1 MSISGIG
8 YEGLAL
14 DAFVSKLRVRG
25 IQTLVDVRLNA
36 ISRKRGFSK
45 RALAEALGVAGIA
58 YVHLP
63 ALGNQRDNRA
73 GYGELESDLANEV
86 RDRFRQQLRSEAA
99 MTALNEVAALAQ
111 AGEVVLFCYEQ
122 DERHCHREQ
131 VLELLRSLM
140 SRDLVKS

>member
-1 MSISGIG
+1 MG
-8 YEGLAL
+8 YEGLTL
-14 DAFVSKLRVRG
+14 DAFVSKLRIRGVR
-25 IQTLVDVRLNA
+25 TLVDVRLNA

-45 RALAEALGVAGIA
+45 RALAEALGEADIT

-86 RDRFRQQLRSEAA
+86 RDRFRQELQSTAA
-99 MTALNEVAALAQ
+99 IVALQDVANLAQ

-131 VLELLRSLM
+131 VLEQVRLLMNRE
-140 SRDLVKS
+140 LVKS

>member
-14 DAFVSKLRVRG
+14 DTFISKLRIRG
-25 IQTLVDVRLNA
+25 VQTLVDVRLNA

-45 RALAEALGVAGIA
+45 RALSEALSEEGIT

-63 ALGNQRDNRA
+63 VLGNQRDNRA
-73 GYGELESDLANEV
+73 GYGEIESDLAHDV
-86 RDRFRQQLRSEAA
+86 RDRFRQELQSDVAAAALR
-99 MTALNEVAALAQ
+99 EVADLAQ

-131 VLELLRSLM
+131 VLDQIRSLM
-140 SRDLVKS
+140 ARDLAKV

>member
-8 YEGLAL
+8 YEGLTL
-14 DAFVSKLRVRG
+14 EAFISRLRIRG
-25 IQTLVDVRLNA
+25 ITTLVDVRLNA

-45 RALAEALGVAGIA
+45 RALAEALGEAGIT

-63 ALGNQRDNRA
+63 TLGNQRDNRE

-86 RDRFRQQLRSEAA
+86 RDRFRQELQSEVAT
-99 MTALNEVAALAQ
+99 TALQAVAELAQ

-122 DERHCHREQ
+122 DEQRCHREQ
-131 VLELLRSLM
+131 VLDQVRLLM
-140 SRDLVKS
+140 SRSLARS

>member
-8 YEGLAL
+8 YEGLTL
-14 DAFVSKLRVRG
+14 DTFVSKLRVRG

-45 RALAEALGVAGIA
+45 RALAEALGQAGIA

-63 ALGNQRDNRA
+63 VLGNQRDNRA

-86 RDRFRQQLRSEAA
+86 RDRFRQELRSEAA
-99 MTALNEVAALAQ
+99 RTALHEVADLAQ
-111 AGEVVLFCYEQ
+111 TDEVVLFCYER
-122 DERHCHREQ
+122 DEQHCHREQ
-131 VLELLRSLM
+131 VLEQVRLLM
-140 SRDLVKS
+140 ARDLVNS

>member
-8 YEGLAL
+8 YEGLPL
-14 DAFVSKLRVRG
+14 DAFISKLRIRG
-25 IQTLVDVRLNA
+25 IRTLIDVRLNA

-45 RALAEALGVAGIA
+45 RALAEALGEAGIT

-63 ALGNQRDNRA
+63 ALGNQRDNRT

-86 RDRFRQQLRSEAA
+86 RDRFRQELQSTAA
-99 MTALNEVAALAQ
+99 MVALQEVANLAQ
-111 AGEVVLFCYEQ
+111 TGEVVLFCYEQ

-131 VLELLRSLM
+131 VLEQVRLLMNRG
-140 SRDLVKS
+140 LVRP

>member
-8 YEGLAL
+8 YEGLTL
-14 DAFVSKLRVRG
+14 DAFISKLRIRG
-25 IQTLVDVRLNA
+25 IHTLVDVRLNA

-45 RALAEALGVAGIA
+45 RALSEALGEAGID

-73 GYGELESDLANEV
+73 GYGELDSNLANEV
-86 RDRFRQQLRSEAA
+86 RDRFRQELQSEAA
-99 MTALNEVAALAQ
+99 TAALQEVADLAR

-122 DERHCHREQ
+122 DEQHCHREQ
-131 VLELLRSLM
+131 VLEQVRLLM
-140 SRDLVKS
+140 ARDLVKS

>member
-8 YEGLAL
+8 YEGLTL
-14 DAFVSKLRVRG
+14 DAFVSKLRINS

-45 RALAEALGVAGIA
+45 RALSEALEAAGIA

-73 GYGELESDLANEV
+73 GYSELRTDLAVEV
-86 RDRFRQQLRSEAA
+86 RDRFREVLQSEEAVAVLQL
-99 MTALNEVAALAQ
+99 VAELARDKNV
-111 AGEVVLFCYEQ
+111 ALFCYEK
-122 DERHCHREQ
+122 DEQHCHREQ
-131 VLELLRSLM
+131 VLEAVRLLVQ
-140 SRDLVKS
+140 RDLIAS

>member
-1 MSISGIG
+1 MG
-8 YEGLAL
+8 YEGLTL
-14 DAFVSKLRVRG
+14 DAFISKLRIRGVR
-25 IQTLVDVRLNA
+25 TLVDVRLNA

-45 RALAEALGVAGIA
+45 RALAEALGEADIT

-86 RDRFRQQLRSEAA
+86 RDRFRQELQSTAA
-99 MTALNEVAALAQ
+99 IVALQDVANLAQ

-131 VLELLRSLM
+131 VLEQVRLLMNRE
-140 SRDLVKS
+140 LVKS

>member
-1 MSISGIG
+1 MG
-8 YEGLAL
+8 YEGLTL
-14 DAFVSKLRVRG
+14 DAFISKLRIRG
-25 IQTLVDVRLNA
+25 IRTLVDVRLNA

-45 RALAEALGVAGIA
+45 RALAEALGEADIR

-86 RDRFRQQLRSEAA
+86 RDRFRQELQSTAA
-99 MTALNEVAALAQ
+99 VVALQEVANLAQ

-131 VLELLRSLM
+131 VLEQVRLLM
-140 SRDLVKS
+140 NRDLVKS

>member
-1 MSISGIG
+1 MSVSGIG
-8 YEGLAL
+8 YEGLTL
-14 DAFVSKLRVRG
+14 DAFISKLRIRG
-25 IQTLVDVRLNA
+25 IKTLVDVRLNA

-45 RALAEALGVAGIA
+45 RALAEALGEAGII

-86 RDRFRQQLRSEAA
+86 RDRFRKQLQSEAA
-99 MTALNEVAALAQ
+99 TAALQEVADLAH

-122 DERHCHREQ
+122 DEQHCHREQ
-131 VLELLRSLM
+131 VLEQVRLLM
-140 SRDLVKS
+140 ARDLVKS

>member
-1 MSISGIG
+1 MG
-8 YEGLAL
+8 YEGLTL
-14 DAFVSKLRVRG
+14 DAFISKLRIRGVR
-25 IQTLVDVRLNA
+25 TLVDVRLNA

-45 RALAEALGVAGIA
+45 RALAEALGDADIT

-86 RDRFRQQLRSEAA
+86 RDRFRQELQSTAA
-99 MTALNEVAALAQ
+99 IVALQDVANLAQ

-131 VLELLRSLM
+131 VLEQVRLLMNRE
-140 SRDLVKS
+140 LVKS

>member
-8 YEGLAL
+8 YEGLTL
-14 DAFVSKLRVRG
+14 DAFISKLRIRG
-25 IQTLVDVRLNA
+25 IKTLVDVRLNA

-45 RALAEALGVAGIA
+45 RALAEALGEAGIA

-86 RDRFRQQLRSEAA
+86 RDRFRKELQSEAA
-99 MTALNEVAALAQ
+99 TAALQEVADLAH

-122 DERHCHREQ
+122 DEQHCHREQ
-131 VLELLRSLM
+131 VLEQVRLLM
-140 SRDLVKS
+140 ARDLVKS